1 MPGIPAFMAGLAVGV
16 AIGRGVAVG
25 AIAGIAVGAIIGGVA
40 TALGGPPPSAG
51 PDADAVAT
59 VATTAQASEAAAN
72 SSFSLR
78 IDLPPLA
85 GPGPPH
91 PAVGGRHETLVR

>member
-1 MPGIPAFMAGLAVGV
+1 VAGMPGIPAFMAGRAVGV
-16 AIGRGVAVG
+16 AIGRGVAIV
-25 AIAGIAVGAIIGGVA
+25 GIAVGGVA

-72 SSFSLR
+72 TSFSLR
-78 IDLPPLA
+78 IDLPPWQA
-85 GPGPPH
+85 
-91 PAVGGRHETLVR
+91 